1 MNGQLL
7 KMANALTLNLHNI
20 DDLGLIG
27 GKMGAALFYYEL
39 SRYTDIETYNDMA
52 DHLLDDVLN
61 NVVKL
66 ETGSIERGIAGVGWG
81 INYLIRKSFI
91 DASDDI
97 FVDLEQ
103 ALFSKENVSFDIHF
117 STLSPAIYLLSKSE
131 ENRTLGEYDRW
142 VTELL
147 NTCSY
152 YFLHIYDN
160 KKKPL
165 DLINSMLYF
174 LIELQKQKI
183 HLMES
188 SKLIWKILNY
198 LLSDADIV
206 HDINGDSM
214 ILLSLLEQLDDST
227 PLKKETL
234 AKLNKIKYDSWSVE
248 ALKKIWWQQ
257 ILFSCRVKSRITM
270 ADINQILISIDNNEV
285 NVGELIVP
293 LGLYLMNIYK
303 SE

>member
-1 MNGQLL
+1 
-7 KMANALTLNLHNI
+7 MANMLTLNLHNM
-20 DDLGLIG
+20 DDFGLIG
-27 GKMGAALFYYEL
+27 GKMGASLFYYEL

-66 ETGSIERGIAGVGWG
+66 ETGSIERGIAGIGWG
-81 INYLIRKSFI
+81 LNYLIRKSFI

-103 ALFSKENVSFDIHF
+103 TLFSRENVNFDIHF

-142 VTELL
+142 ITELL

-152 YFLHIYDN
+152 YFLHVYDN

-174 LIELQKQKI
+174 LIELQKQKN

-214 ILLSLLEQLDDST
+214 ILLSLLEQLDDSI
-227 PLKKETL
+227 PLKKEAF
-234 AKLNKIKYDSWSVE
+234 AKLNEIKYDSWSVE

-257 ILFSCRVKSRITM
+257 ILFSCCVKSRITM